1 MYTPKDLKNE
11 GQHIFFKL
19 LSFVIYT
26 NLLYVVLLFLTVML
40 YAKIT
45 GEYSSVESIIN
56 QLDTRFFTILNEI
69 SVTIIGI
76 GLFYRNKEFLIQEF
90 KTVNRHFST
99 INFILYLFLLVCFS
113 ILGTGILHFSSI
125 NLEGYFNTIN
135 GKSPLSLIFIIVIAP
150 VIEEILF
157 RGVVL
162 KPLEKYGKL
171 LAIVISSLLFAIYHG
186 NIIHG
191 IYAFICGLLLGFVA
205 SEYSLKYSVILHIFN
220 NLISTIIENKPFT
233 ELYKNHFA
241 NTSVMIISA
250 FFAVWYIL
258 EKYPVLKNYSKVNRP
273 IFEGEYRICL
283 LSLPVILFAVIC
295 LLPIFI

>member
-76 GLFYRNKEFLIQEF
+76 GLFFRNKEFLIQEF

-135 GKSPLSLIFIIVIAP
+135 SKSPLSLIFIIVIAP

-186 NIIHG
+186 NIIQG

-258 EKYPVLKNYSKVNRP
+258 EKYPV
-273 IFEGEYRICL
+273 
-283 LSLPVILFAVIC
+283 
-295 LLPIFI
+295 

>member
-1 MYTPKDLKNE
+1 
-11 GQHIFFKL
+11 
-19 LSFVIYT
+19 
-26 NLLYVVLLFLTVML
+26 ML

-76 GLFYRNKEFLIQEF
+76 GLFFRNKEFLIQEF

-186 NIIHG
+186 NIIQG

-273 IFEGEYRICL
+273 VFEGEYRICL

>member
-135 GKSPLSLIFIIVIAP
+135 GKSPLSLIFI
-150 VIEEILF
+150 EEILF

-186 NIIHG
+186 NIIQG

>member
-1 MYTPKDLKNE
+1 M
-11 GQHIFFKL
+11 
-19 LSFVIYT
+19 
-26 NLLYVVLLFLTVML
+26 
-40 YAKIT
+40 
-45 GEYSSVESIIN
+45 
-56 QLDTRFFTILNEI
+56 
-69 SVTIIGI
+69 
-76 GLFYRNKEFLIQEF
+76 IQEF

-186 NIIHG
+186 NIIQG

-273 IFEGEYRICL
+273 VFEGEYRICL

>member
-76 GLFYRNKEFLIQEF
+76 GLFFRNKEFLIQEF

-171 LAIVISSLLFAIYHG
+171 LAIVISSIYHG
-186 NIIHG
+186 NIIQG

-233 ELYKNHFA
+233 ELYKNHFT

-273 IFEGEYRICL
+273 VFEGEYRICL